1 MTNTKILSSCLGLG
15 LIMLFGCQ
23 GEQPSPTFSP
33 AVVETPVSTLPTA
46 SVISPTP
53 ARLPALPAQVPQPAP
68 PATTTASAPES
79 SISESLISEVS
90 LIAKDPK
97 TQINLQS
104 IPSAKGKLL
113 GYEVVGDRVTVMAT
127 KTDEG
132 YTWSD
137 VKFSKSGAKD
147 WVRKDFLTTQTAL
160 TSPSPPSP
168 SVSPQPAAGNPI
180 RKPAAA
186 DNCECPYDTDVRG
199 RSCGKRSAY
208 SRANGRKPV
217 CYVGEL

>member
-53 ARLPALPAQVPQPAP
+53 ARLPAP

-79 SISESLISEVS
+79 SIPKSLISEVS

-97 TQINLQS
+97 IQINLQS

-147 WVRKDFLTTQTAL
+147 WVRKDFLTTQTA
-160 TSPSPPSP
+160 SPSP
-168 SVSPQPAAGNPI
+168 SVSPKPAAGNPI

-186 DNCECPYDTDVRG
+186 GNCECPYDTDVRG